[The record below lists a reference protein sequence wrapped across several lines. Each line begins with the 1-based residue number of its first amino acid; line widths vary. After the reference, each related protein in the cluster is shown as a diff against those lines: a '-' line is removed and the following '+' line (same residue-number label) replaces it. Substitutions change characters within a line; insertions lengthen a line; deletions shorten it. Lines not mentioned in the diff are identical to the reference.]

1 MMMLRIASV
10 IVFCVLLSEARKLD
24 DDARVNYGKYWK
36 EFQESVKWK
45 RTKQPSEHSVE
56 FLTRAIGFDDDRDV
70 QRTSNRAMQDLPPKD
85 QAALVARYVV
95 NQADW
100 AAIATISI
108 RKDVETFPVANLI
121 SISDGPT
128 GNGTGIPYMYLTPL
142 DYTAQ
147 DLAKDHRATLLVSLA
162 QGSYC
167 KDKNW
172 DPMDPRCAR
181 VMLSGKIIAVKND
194 TIEHET
200 AKQLFFGRHPK
211 LENMPADHGFFFAKL
226 KISAIALLNNFGG
239 PKYISVEDYF
249 NPPVNNIADELYERF
264 FTKLVSNKLI
274 LS

>member
-1 MMMLRIASV
+1 MMLRITISV
-10 IVFCVLLSEARKLD
+10 IVVFCVLLSEARKYD
-24 DDARVNYGKYWK
+24 DTQVNYDKYWK
-36 EFQESVKWK
+36 KFQEFVKWK
-45 RTKQPSEHSVE
+45 MTRQPNEYNVE
-56 FLTRAIGFDDDRDV
+56 FLTRAIGFDDNHDD
-70 QRTSNRAMQDLPPKD
+70 QRITTNQAIQDPPPKD

-100 AAIATISI
+100 AAVATISV

-142 DYTAQ
+142 DFTAQ
-147 DLAKDHRATLLVSLA
+147 DLAMDHRATLLVSLA
-162 QGSYC
+162 EGNYC

-181 VMLSGKIIAVKND
+181 VMLSGKIVAVKNN
-194 TIEHET
+194 TTEHET

-226 KISAIALLNNFGG
+226 NIFAIALLNNFGG
-239 PKYISVEDYF
+239 PKYISTEDYF
-249 NPPVNNIADELYERF
+249 HPPINNIVNKLYKRF
-264 FTKLVSNKLI
+264 FAESI
-274 LS
+274 